1 VKVAV
6 ASKSRHWQFF
16 GALRTA
22 LAAQGIEI
30 VSTWIDWDRNH
41 DGVEPSMNEWREHAK
56 ACIDD
61 AVRADIL
68 LLYCADDER
77 QFGTLLECGAALGA
91 DRQVF
96 VVSPF
101 DWPFLKQHP
110 RVRCFATIEA
120 AIGAVMAAAAGERAR
135 NRGGGNSSRTVCY
148 HFATEPGSTG

>member
-22 LAAQGIEI
+22 LATQGVEI
-30 VSTWIDWDRNH
+30 VSTWIDWPRNR
-41 DGVEPSMNEWREHAK
+41 DDVEPTANEWREHAK

-77 QFGTLLECGAALGA
+77 QFGSLLECGAALGA

-101 DWPFLKQHP
+101 PWPFLKQH
-110 RVRCFATIEA
+110 RQVRCFATIEA
-120 AIGAVMAAAAGERAR
+120 AVTAIMAGAAGERAR
-135 NRGGGNSSRTVCY
+135 Y
-148 HFATEPGSTG
+148 L